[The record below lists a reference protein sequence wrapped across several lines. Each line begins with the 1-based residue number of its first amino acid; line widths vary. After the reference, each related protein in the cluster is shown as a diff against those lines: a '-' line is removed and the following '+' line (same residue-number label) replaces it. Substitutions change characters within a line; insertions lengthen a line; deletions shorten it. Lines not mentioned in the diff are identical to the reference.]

1 MITSQLMCVQEEE
14 PDTPPAPSTM
24 MLLSDHSGQP
34 TKSRNLAEKMEATRM
49 QLKTLVYEAL
59 ANHAYLSLHSDAQRA
74 LPTAVSLDMARDLE
88 SRQKGTLI
96 QSQLAPTC
104 FVCSRSPFDRG
115 VTC

>member
-1 MITSQLMCVQEEE
+1 MPPLVLPARPRAAIRRSLRRYHADAFMITSQLMCVQEEE

-59 ANHAYLSLHSDAQRA
+59 ANHAYL
-74 LPTAVSLDMARDLE
+74 
-88 SRQKGTLI
+88 TLI
-96 QSQLAPTC
+96 AMHNAH
-104 FVCSRSPFDRG
+104 SPRP
-115 VTC
+115 CR